1 MIRVNLAKI
10 VEKQNKLQQTF
21 GQVLSWGLLSLVL
34 VSASIVIL
42 RYGFDEGSI
51 ALQEVALYNH
61 AVVFMLGFAYTL
73 QQNEH
78 VRVDIFYSQ
87 MSVIKKAWVDFL
99 GMLIF
104 ALPVIGFIAW
114 ASWDYVAMSWQI
126 KEASAEA
133 GGLEYVYL
141 LKSVILAM
149 TFLFGL
155 QALSVMI
162 ESVLTMARED

>member
-1 MIRVNLAKI
+1 MRAYLTEM
-10 VEKQNKLQQTF
+10 VEKQNRLQQSL
-21 GQVLSWGLLSLVL
+21 GQFLAWGLLSLVV
-34 VSASIVIL
+34 VSALIVIL
-42 RYGFDEGSI
+42 RYGFDTGSI

-61 AVVFMLGFAYTL
+61 AVVFMLGFSYTL

-87 MSVIKKAWVDFL
+87 MSEQKRAIIDFI
-99 GMLIF
+99 GMLLF

-114 ASWDYVAMSWQI
+114 ASWDYVSISWQI

-141 LKSVILAM
+141 LKAVILVM
-149 TFLFGL
+149 TFLLGL

-162 ESVLTMARED
+162 GSALKMKRQD

>member
-1 MIRVNLAKI
+1 MHGYLVQF
-10 VEKQNKLQQTF
+10 VSKQNNFQQFF
-21 GQVLSWGLLSLVL
+21 GQILAWGLLSLVVL
-34 VSASIVIL
+34 SAAIVVL
-42 RYGFDEGSI
+42 RYGFDTGSI
-51 ALQEVALYNH
+51 AMQEMALYNH
-61 AVVFMLGFAYTL
+61 AVVFMLGFSYTL
-73 QQNEH
+73 QQNQH
-78 VRVDIFYSQ
+78 VRVDVFYSH
-87 MSVIKKAWVDFL
+87 MSKTKQALVDFL
-99 GMLIF
+99 GMLFF

-155 QALSVMI
+155 QSLSVMI

>member
-1 MIRVNLAKI
+1 M
-10 VEKQNKLQQTF
+10 VEKQNRLQQSL
-21 GQVLSWGLLSLVL
+21 GQFLAWGLLSLVV
-34 VSASIVIL
+34 VSALIVIL
-42 RYGFDEGSI
+42 RYGFDTGSI

-61 AVVFMLGFAYTL
+61 AVVFMLGFSYTL

-87 MSVIKKAWVDFL
+87 MSEQKRAIIDFI
-99 GMLIF
+99 GMLLF

-114 ASWDYVAMSWQI
+114 ASWDYVSISWQI

-141 LKSVILAM
+141 LKAVILVM
-149 TFLFGL
+149 TFLLGL

-162 ESVLTMARED
+162 GSALKMKRQD

>member
-1 MIRVNLAKI
+1 MRAYLAEM
-10 VEKQNKLQQTF
+10 VEKQNRLQQSL
-21 GQVLSWGLLSLVL
+21 GQFLAWGLLSLVV
-34 VSASIVIL
+34 VSALIVIL
-42 RYGFDEGSI
+42 RYGFDTGSI

-61 AVVFMLGFAYTL
+61 AVVFMLGFSYTL

-87 MSVIKKAWVDFL
+87 MSEQKRAIIDFI
-99 GMLIF
+99 GMLLF

-114 ASWDYVAMSWQI
+114 ASWDYVSISWQI

-141 LKSVILAM
+141 LKAVILVM
-149 TFLFGL
+149 TFLLGL

-162 ESVLTMARED
+162 GSALKMKRQD